1 MRQTI
6 TVAACM
12 SALALLAPPVIDGR
26 GRQATTPKNVKV
38 LTDLTEQQF
47 DDAMMYMR
55 GSLGVQC
62 EHCHNEKDWSSDE
75 KEPKRTARK
84 MIQMVRDVNRTL
96 GDDLAVSCYSCHR
109 GKLRPAT
116 SLPLLTERPAAPS
129 TAVNPTPASKAIRAD
144 DVVKQYLEASGG
156 PAWSRL
162 TTRVVKGRLV
172 TSEPAVYPAEISYK
186 APDAFRSRILV
197 DGAPFTKIF
206 DGTRGWSADNRGSN
220 DAHGPELERLKR
232 QAVFSL
238 PIALPT
244 LYPSLAVEGES
255 AIGGARVLVLKATPR
270 SPEPEGDRLFFNAAS
285 GLLVRIESTSVSPL
299 GALPR
304 RWDYEDYR
312 KVDGVRMPFR
322 VRETDPDYTYLW
334 EFSSVRHNV
343 PVDAA
348 VFKP

>member
-1 MRQTI
+1 MRQTM
-6 TVAACM
+6 TVAAC
-12 SALALLAPPVIDGR
+12 ALGLALLAPGGTEGR
-26 GRQATTPKNVKV
+26 EQASTLKNVKI

-75 KEPKRTARK
+75 KDAKRTARK
-84 MIQMVRDVNRTL
+84 MIQMVRDINRTL

-116 SLPLLTERPAAPS
+116 TLPLLTERPTAPS
-129 TAVNPTPASKAIRAD
+129 MAVNATPASKALRAD

-162 TTRVVKGRLV
+162 ATRVVKGRLV
-172 TSEPAVYPAEISYK
+172 TSEPAVYPAEISYR

-206 DGTRGWSADNRGSN
+206 DGTRGWSADNRGSS

-244 LYPSLAVEGES
+244 LYPSLAIEGES
-255 AIGGARVLVLKATPR
+255 TIGGARVLVLKAAA
-270 SPEPEGDRLFFNAAS
+270 GDRLFFNAAS
-285 GLLVRIESTSVSPL
+285 GLLVRIESTTTSPL

-304 RWDYEDYR
+304 RLDYEDYR
-312 KVDGVRMPFR
+312 KVDGVRMPFK

-348 VFKP
+348 AFKP